1 MFRQPGGRDFW
12 ATVRHNARVSRLALS
27 GRRIDDPVLAADV
40 KRVVLEA
47 VRPGP
52 IRRIRSRRVRKLA
65 LIGGYVVAGV
75 VIWAIGLLLGGWAHG
90 RWVLVIVWATLAA
103 LLNSGPFRRY
113 LKTARANDWTGP
125 AGTRA

>member
-1 MFRQPGGRDFW
+1 MFRQPGGGDFW

-65 LIGGYVVAGV
+65 LIGGYVVPESSS
-75 VIWAIGLLLGGWAHG
+75 G
-90 RWVLVIVWATLAA
+90 RSVFSLAA
-103 LLNSGPFRRY
+103 GLTDGGS
-113 LKTARANDWTGP
+113 W
-125 AGTRA
+125 